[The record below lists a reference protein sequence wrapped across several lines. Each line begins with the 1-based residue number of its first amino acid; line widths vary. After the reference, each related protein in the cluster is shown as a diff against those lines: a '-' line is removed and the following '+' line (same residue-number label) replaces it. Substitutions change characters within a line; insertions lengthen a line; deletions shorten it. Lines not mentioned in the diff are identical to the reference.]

1 METLIAHSLVPSF
14 KVKAFSVAVARKKEL
29 KGKKSH
35 RTDFALVA
43 KPGQK
48 PTFTGL

>member
-1 METLIAHSLVPSF
+1 MLSF

-35 RTDFALVA
+35 RTDFVLVA

-48 PTFTGL
+48 IALTGL